1 MASYKNLEGEDA
13 FYNVAKAKI
22 TLADYYVYT
31 STTRTHYRFYPKINI
46 LFDTQQMGGG
56 YIGYFGQQSGDYG
69 FHFGGQIGFFDI
81 PGTEFT
87 FRVKGSTTF
96 KELLTPSIN
105 GGGALVPSDWRT
117 KIKALPKSDMA
128 VSYNNLNSGSL
139 YVNGTYISPIHSPRC
154 SFNGISFVDIQS
166 YYSTTISGDFE
177 PHEEGSR
184 VWSVELTAS
193 EWAWDKHIATLTG
206 LNGRFI
212 HFEANGQT
220 IKWSGLCM
228 TDTEALNT
236 WAGWT
241 NPFTGAMSFSY
252 KVDAD
257 SFPPNTNTGQLLFKS
272 DDRVY
277 NYSTNQ
283 WEQLQWSGLTS
294 PTVNYNSASLQINV
308 GAGFTVNQSSAIPPF
323 TTGSTWS
330 IPYYPLPDH
339 IGNVTLLNPDIVNDY
354 SIAVEDPHT
363 HQVEQIRNNICKIVP
378 PLNGTDKMECI
389 ITPKMLV
396 KRDDLE
402 LEECEWG
409 VYTDDP
415 QKYDLVEEIKED
427 ATISTPVLD
436 KVFYS
441 DEGLRELDNENNRY
455 ADNYINPELTKYYR
469 QRHFTKARYL
479 QIDLTERVQVGTV
492 ENELQE
498 EIPVYEYIY
507 PQGIKVDLIMYE
519 YDQPTITID
528 EETQE
533 VVYNPPNIKKKWEYT
548 LNAVD
553 INTDENLYNIPL
565 IDLTRLLPESE
576 GDIFNASSEFMPTCE
591 VENFGIEEI
600 QEVVGNTLKE
610 ADLIYRQELPS
621 GVDIET
627 PNIVGKIVIH
637 LLKDKVYRLGDIK
650 SFVAPYNYVYDG
662 NNNLPY
668 NLVKDEF
675 KESDYVG
682 DHNPHKGGDPLGQ
695 NHQFHYLRYIKGIV
709 NGKASYEI
717 PYLSMEMMPNYEVDE
732 YRPLILSGLYVND
745 EITCR
750 SCNNTIHFCLS
761 DGIKCPN
768 CGENLLVNIETNA
781 ELFKKL
787 GDRVIYPR
795 DDMGEIYFNIEEYTP
810 DEDGYYP
817 IDAIYNGKDTY
828 IAFLRENTDGNGKV
842 KQLGIKCIPRVDTL
856 SGTELYRYINS
867 LEGPLPV
874 IADYGGYVY
883 GLSSVRDTD
892 IVSNGSKYSTIQNY
906 YNNKHIGLDWY
917 KAEIGTSTTI
927 RNGEQNF
934 TLTLN
939 PVIDGIKYVYS
950 HIRNMFKI
958 LYDDNG
964 KILYDKWG
972 RILYGLGK
980 VFPKEEENNS
990 SGGGDTTENNE
1001 NENENEENNENVET
1015 ETESET

>member
-69 FHFGGQIGFFDI
+69 FHFGGQIGSFDI

-87 FRVKGSTTF
+87 FRVRGSTTF
-96 KELLTPSIN
+96 KELLTPSIH

-117 KIKALPKSDMA
+117 KVKALPKSDMA

-257 SFPPNTNTGQLLFKS
+257 SFPPNTNTGQLHFKS
-272 DDRVY
+272 DDRVF

-283 WEQLQWSGLTS
+283 WEQLEWSGLTS

-308 GAGFTVNQSSAIPPF
+308 GAGFTVNHSSAIPPF

-354 SIAVEDPHT
+354 FIVPDEEDIDPIT
-363 HQVEQIRNNICKIVP
+363 GEPYQVRNNICKITP
-378 PLNGTDKMECI
+378 PINGDDNMAVV
-389 ITPKMLV
+389 ITPKILLNRADWV
-396 KRDDLE
+396 YDNCTDSPYYIRDLNS
-402 LEECEWG
+402 
-409 VYTDDP
+409 
-415 QKYDLVEEIKED
+415 DLVISTKYNLIKNTDIEKEGVD
-427 ATISTPVLD
+427 ENATISSPVFD
-436 KVFYS
+436 KPFYS
-441 DEGLRELDNENNRY
+441 DEGLREVDNENLKY
-455 ADNYINPELTKYYR
+455 ADDYINPELTKFFR
-469 QRHFTKARYL
+469 QKHSTKARFL
-479 QIDLTERVQVGTV
+479 QLDLTERVQIGTD
-492 ENELQE
+492 ELTE
-498 EIPVYEYIY
+498 EPIYEYIY
-507 PQGIKVDLIMYE
+507 PQGVMIDFIMYDYAE
-519 YDQPTITID
+519 PEVSVD
-528 EETQE
+528 EETG
-533 VVYNPPNIKKKWEYT
+533 VPIYSPPNEKKKWTYT

-553 INTDENLYNIPL
+553 YNSSENLFNIPL
-565 IDLTRLLPESE
+565 IDLTRVFEDEE
-576 GDIFNASSEFMPTCE
+576 GDKFDHSSDYMVSCE
-591 VENFGIEEI
+591 VENFGIDEIYESYLDENEEL
-600 QEVVGNTLKE
+600 QVKG
-610 ADLIYRQELPS
+610 ADILWREELPTTN
-621 GVDIET
+621 DIDT
-627 PNIVGKIVIH
+627 PNIVAKIVVH
-637 LLKDKVYRLGDIK
+637 LPKDKVYRLGEIK
-650 SFVAPYNYVYDG
+650 SFVAPYNYVYNG
-662 NNNLPY
+662 NNNQPY

-675 KESDYVG
+675 REVDYVG
-682 DHNPHKGGDPLGQ
+682 DHNPHKGGDPFDENFEFYL
-695 NHQFHYLRYIKGIV
+695 LRYIKGIV

-717 PYLSMEMMPNYEVDE
+717 PYLSKTLTNYEPE
-732 YRPLILSGLYVND
+732 LYTPLTFNSLYVD
-745 EITCR
+745 DVMTCS
-750 SCNNTIHFCLS
+750 SCNYEFHYCLS
-761 DGIKCPN
+761 NGIKCPN
-768 CGENLLVNIETNA
+768 CGVALSVSD
-781 ELFKKL
+781 ELKKHL
-787 GDRVIYPR
+787 GDRAIYPR
-795 DDMGEIYFNIEEYTP
+795 DDLGEIYFNIVDYP
-810 DEDGYYP
+810 ADSDGHYP
-817 IDAIYNGKDTY
+817 IDAIYNGKESY
-828 IAFLRENTDGNGKV
+828 VAFLRENVDGNGKV
-842 KQLGIKCIPRVDTL
+842 KYLGVKSIPRFDTL
-856 SGTELYRYINS
+856 SGEELCRYINNIDK
-867 LEGPLPV
+867 PLPV

-892 IVSNGSKYSTIQNY
+892 IVSNSSKYPTIQNY
-906 YNNKHIGLDWY
+906 YNGKPIGLDWY
-917 KAEIGTSTTI
+917 VAACGTGTTV
-927 RNGEQNF
+927 RNGEQNYMAIF
-934 TLTLN
+934 N
-939 PVIDGIKYVYS
+939 PVVDGVKYVYS
-950 HIRNMFKI
+950 FIRNMYAI
-958 LYDDNG
+958 LTDGEGN
-964 KILYDKWG
+964 ILVDKWH

-980 VFPKEEENNS
+980 IFVNN
-990 SGGGDTTENNE
+990 GDNN
-1001 NENENEENNENVET
+1001 NGN
-1015 ETESET
+1015 